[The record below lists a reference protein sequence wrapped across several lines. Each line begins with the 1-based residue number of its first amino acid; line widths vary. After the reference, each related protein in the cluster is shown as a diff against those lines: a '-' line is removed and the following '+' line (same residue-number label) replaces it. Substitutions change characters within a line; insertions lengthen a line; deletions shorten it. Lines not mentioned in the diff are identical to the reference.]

1 MTSRAIKPDEAYQ
14 GVGRLRAIAALMVI
28 AGHYIGIPDGPDFW
42 LWNIFHLGHFGVDL
56 FSVLSG
62 FLVTTILLENRAI
75 TGWHI
80 LFSQPA
86 VSSEP
91 SGHFPASLRDLRL
104 PR

>member
-1 MTSRAIKPDEAYQ
+1 MRRTKELD
-14 GVGRLRAIAALMVI
+14 GLRAIAALMVI

-42 LWNIFHLGHFGVDL
+42 LWNIFYLGHSCVDL
-56 FSVLSG
+56 FFVLSG
-62 FLVTTILLENRAI
+62 LLFTTILLENRAI